1 MDKKNVLKSKIMKNS
16 CNGNSQSDGVL
27 TQQISQRLQQVEQE
41 QHKELVKK
49 ISMKKILQYLFDH
62 NTLTRD
68 HAREVLVEISQGKYN
83 EHEITSFVTVYLM
96 RSITVEELMGFR
108 DALLS
113 LAVKVNLGVDD
124 AIDIV
129 GTGGD
134 GKNTFNISTLACF
147 IVAGAGQKVVKHGNY
162 GASSVSGASNVMEQL
177 GYVFK
182 NEEAPLA
189 KEVKE
194 AGICFL
200 HAPLF
205 HPALKTVGLIRRNI
219 GVRTFFNML
228 GPIVNPAQPKY
239 QLIGVYNLEMARIY
253 NYLLQ
258 SIGKNFTLIH
268 SLDGYDEITL
278 TTDTKVITNKG
289 EYIMT
294 PYQLGKK
301 KVFSEELQGGK
312 TVEEAAVIFKKI
324 IQGKGT
330 LSQNAVVISNAAM
343 ALFVTGKYATY
354 ELAFKAAATSL
365 ESGAAYKCL
374 EKLISLQ

>member
-1 MDKKNVLKSKIMKNS
+1 
-16 CNGNSQSDGVL
+16 
-27 TQQISQRLQQVEQE
+27 
-41 QHKELVKK
+41 
-49 ISMKKILQYLFDH
+49 MKKLLQYLFEH
-62 NTLTRD
+62 KTLTREQ
-68 HAREVLVEISQGKYN
+68 AKEVLVQISQGVYN
-83 EHEITSFVTVYLM
+83 EHEITSFVTVFLM
-96 RSITVEELMGFR
+96 RSITIDELMGFR

-113 LAVKVNLGVDD
+113 LAVKINIGVENT
-124 AIDIV
+124 IDIV

-134 GKNTFNISTLACF
+134 GKDTFNISTLACF
-147 IVAGAGQKVVKHGNY
+147 IVAGAGQPVVKHGNY

-182 NEEAPLA
+182 NEQAALS

-205 HPALKTVGLIRRNI
+205 HPALKTVGPIRRNI

-253 NYLLQ
+253 NYVLQ
-258 SIGKNFTLIH
+258 GLGKDFTLIH
-268 SLDGYDEITL
+268 SLDGYDEIAL

-301 KVFSEELQGGK
+301 KVFSEELHGGK
-312 TVEEAAVIFKKI
+312 TVEEAADIFRNI

-330 LSQNAVVISNAAM
+330 WSQNAVVLSNAAM
-343 ALFVTGKYATY
+343 ALFVTGKYENY
-354 ELAFKAAATSL
+354 DLAFQAAVKSL
-365 ESGAAYKCL
+365 ESGAAHDCL
-374 EKLISLQ
+374 QKLIALQ